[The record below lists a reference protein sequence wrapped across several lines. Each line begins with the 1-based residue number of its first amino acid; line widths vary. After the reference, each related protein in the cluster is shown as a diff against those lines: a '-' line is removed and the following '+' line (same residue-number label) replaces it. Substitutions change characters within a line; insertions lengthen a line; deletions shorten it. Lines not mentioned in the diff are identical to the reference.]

1 MQKWNDGHAEENG
14 VCLAAVWDSLL
25 EVFSNALTA
34 LTTAPVV
41 IQEILCVFLRR
52 FYVPLS

>member
-14 VCLAAVWDSLL
+14 VCLAAVRDSLL

-34 LTTAPVV
+34 APVV